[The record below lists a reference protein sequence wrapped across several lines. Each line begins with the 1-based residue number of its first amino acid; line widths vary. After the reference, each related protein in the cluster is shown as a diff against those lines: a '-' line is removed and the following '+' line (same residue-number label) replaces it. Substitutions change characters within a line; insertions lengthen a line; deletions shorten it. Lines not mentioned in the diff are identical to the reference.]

1 MERNRY
7 VVLSLAI
14 LHFILVIGLVW
25 KHFLSITEILTLLVL
40 YVTISGIISYYL
52 RNNKIKSIAEYTLS
66 IIVDGYVGIRIIQ
79 SIRPY
84 DRSSIYL
91 WMLFIVFAYLIG
103 IRRLMVRSRDQVGE
117 EK

>member
-79 SIRPY
+79 SVRPY
-84 DRSSIYL
+84 DSTSIYF
-91 WMLFIVFAYLIG
+91 WVLFIIFAYLMG
-103 IRRLMVRSRDQVGE
+103 IRRHMVRSRYQVG
-117 EK
+117 